1 MTGRTGAEGDDPHVE
16 ELAVRNP
23 QMELVPPVLPA
34 AGAVLV
40 VRRLLRWRQ
49 QGRGSF
55 RHCYN
60 RPTPSTMPVD
70 CKGERHVL
78 SGSQRIEQKSKGL

>member
-1 MTGRTGAEGDDPHVE
+1 MMGRTGAEGDDPHVE

-40 VRRLLRWRQ
+40 VRRLLRR
-49 QGRGSF
+49 R
-55 RHCYN
+55 
-60 RPTPSTMPVD
+60 
-70 CKGERHVL
+70 
-78 SGSQRIEQKSKGL
+78 